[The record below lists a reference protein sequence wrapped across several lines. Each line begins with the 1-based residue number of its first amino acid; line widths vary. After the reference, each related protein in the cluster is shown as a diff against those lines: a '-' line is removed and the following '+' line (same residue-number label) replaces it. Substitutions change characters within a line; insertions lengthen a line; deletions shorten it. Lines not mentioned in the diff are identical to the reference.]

1 MEDLTLNAPKPKGQA
16 VQISYFVDFDHG
28 GYQINQISRTGILV
42 LLNSDPIMWYLK
54 RKNTVDNSTFCSEFL
69 AINQALEMLKAP
81 KYKLQMFGIEKMEN
95 ETKMLGDNNAVILN

>member
-1 MEDLTLNAPKPKGQA
+1 MDDLTLNSPKPKGQA

-42 LLNSDPIMWYLK
+42 LLNSDTIMWYLK
-54 RKNTVDNSTFCSEFL
+54 RKNIVDNSTFCSEFL

-81 KYKLQMFGIEKMEN
+81 KYKLQMFGIEIMEI
-95 ETKMLGDNNAVILN
+95 ETYMFGDSNTVILN